1 MFASLRV
8 NNYAKDF
15 QCIYYETKN
24 CCWVIRQNQLN
35 KENLSN
41 LLKDKNDLKEK
52 KKNLE
57 KLTNQNTWNNINK
70 KLINLINEN

>member
-1 MFASLRV
+1 M
-8 NNYAKDF
+8 
-15 QCIYYETKN
+15 I
-24 CCWVIRQNQLN
+24 
-35 KENLSN
+35 
-41 LLKDKNDLKEK
+41 LKKK